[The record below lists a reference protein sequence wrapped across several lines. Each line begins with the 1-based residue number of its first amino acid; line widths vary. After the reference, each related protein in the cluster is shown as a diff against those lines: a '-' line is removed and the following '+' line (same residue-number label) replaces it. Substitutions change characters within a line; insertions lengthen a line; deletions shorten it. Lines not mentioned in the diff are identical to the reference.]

1 MVRESTLMWI
11 QYITGLGILV
21 LGALHFASLTFL
33 VQGGYP
39 NALSYA
45 NVVYKR
51 YEDPLWAAALE
62 AFLALLS
69 YHVFNGF
76 RVLLLELNQGSG
88 WTKAVNVTMALAA
101 IAAFLYGTRTILV
114 FHLGG
119 AI

>member
-21 LGALHFASLTFL
+21 LGALHFASLTL
-33 VQGGYP
+33 LAPGGYP
-39 NALSYA
+39 GALE
-45 NVVYKR
+45 YKIVIFR
-51 YEDPLWAAALE
+51 YTDPLWAAALE

>member
-21 LGALHFASLTFL
+21 LGALHFASLTL
-33 VQGGYP
+33 LAPGGYP
-39 NALSYA
+39 GALEYTTVIS
-45 NVVYKR
+45 R
-51 YEDPLWAAALE
+51 YTDPLWAAALE

-114 FHLGG
+114 FYLGG

>member
-33 VQGGYP
+33 APGGYP
-39 NALSYA
+39 GALNYYT
-45 NVVYKR
+45 VVLKR
-51 YEDPLWAAALE
+51 YQDPLWAAALE

-76 RVLLLELNQGSG
+76 RIILLELNQGSG
-88 WTKAVNVTMALAA
+88 WTKAVNVTMFLAGLVV
-101 IAAFLYGTRTILV
+101 FLYGTRTIITFYL
-114 FHLGG
+114 
-119 AI
+119 

>member
-21 LGALHFASLTFL
+21 LGALHFASLTL
-33 VQGGYP
+33 LAPGGYP
-39 NALSYA
+39 GALEYTTVIS
-45 NVVYKR
+45 R
-51 YEDPLWAAALE
+51 YTDPLWAAALE

>member
-33 VQGGYP
+33 APGGYP
-39 NALSYA
+39 GALEYTTVIS
-45 NVVYKR
+45 R
-51 YEDPLWAAALE
+51 YTDPLWAAALE